1 MNKIIFTPDEL
12 AIIQTYEESLKN
24 NRHYDC
30 DMFYHKKSDRQ
41 RVDDEDIH
49 KQCETQLAQSL
60 REKYHG
66 RKCIIKK
73 GEGVIHIPL
82 NKEII
87 DGYPVEK
94 VKLVN
99 PGDNPFDT
107 TAVFI
112 AIVKNNNCLIGFCKH
127 TDIELI

>member
-49 KQCETQLAQSL
+49 KQCETQLQHRASS
-60 REKYHG
+60 G
-66 RKCIIKK
+66 R
-73 GEGVIHIPL
+73 
-82 NKEII
+82 
-87 DGYPVEK
+87 
-94 VKLVN
+94 
-99 PGDNPFDT
+99 
-107 TAVFI
+107 
-112 AIVKNNNCLIGFCKH
+112 
-127 TDIELI
+127 